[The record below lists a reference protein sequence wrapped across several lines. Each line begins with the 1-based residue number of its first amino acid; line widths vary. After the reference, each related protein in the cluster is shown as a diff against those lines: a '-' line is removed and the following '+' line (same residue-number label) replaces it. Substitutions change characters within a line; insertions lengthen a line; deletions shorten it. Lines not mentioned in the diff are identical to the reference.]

1 MSGVC
6 SSKCGSSFGTARA
19 SDLGIQVAAPNT
31 HRGGNVKLTGEH
43 VDEYQG
49 PRCVLQRAVTAIDG
63 ANDGFGT
70 QFQKRMEAFKLARR
84 YSGVCYMHTP
94 MRHIGHVNLTEAT
107 NLDIVSGLRSDPCGI
122 CAKKTGK

>member
-1 MSGVC
+1 MHASDSGVH
-6 SSKCGSSFGTARA
+6 A
-19 SDLGIQVAAPNT
+19 AAPNA
-31 HRGGNVKLTGEH
+31 HSGSNVKPTRKPTSDH
-43 VDEYQG
+43 ADDYQG
-49 PRCVLQRAVTAIDG
+49 PRCVYQRAVTAIDG
-63 ANDGFGT
+63 TGDGFGS

-107 NLDIVSGLRSDPCGI
+107 NLDIFSGLRSDPCGI